1 MMEIVDKENN
11 ETGAEIISLDS
22 KSKKQEKPS
31 ITPESVIEAISK
43 QELSDLIVI
52 ARTKEGDFQMSMS
65 VENGMLAYFM
75 VKKAAFAMEHTIL

>member
-1 MMEIVDKENN
+1 MEIVDKENN